1 MPSRR
6 DLLQTGAAGLAA
18 SATAAIAGCGFH
30 APSSLD
36 HQLTVDTDP
45 DTSAFDCDGHAVRLT
60 TDTTRAR
67 VVEGGPTLRLRGQIP
82 SFDPSCQRLT
92 SELVRGPEGLS
103 HGVTVAVEDRGWLDP
118 CDGSPEPVT
127 YTLTARLDPTE
138 LPIRVDHVRGE
149 ATPFD
154 TQFEE
159 TAVEQ
164 DGPVEAG
171 C

>member
-6 DLLQTGAAGLAA
+6 DLLRSGATGLAA

-36 HQLTVDTDP
+36 HQLTVDADP
-45 DTSAFDCDGHAVRLT
+45 AASAFDCDGHAVRLT
-60 TDTTRAR
+60 VDTTRPR
-67 VVEGGPTLRLRGQIP
+67 VVEGGPTFRLRGRIP

-92 SELVRGPEGLS
+92 SELVRGPEGRS
-103 HGVTVAVEDRGWLDP
+103 HGVTVAVEDRGWLDRCEGTP
-118 CDGSPEPVT
+118 GPVT

-138 LPIRVDHVRGE
+138 LPVRVDHVRGE
-149 ATPFD
+149 TTAFD
-154 TQFEE
+154 AEFAEA
-159 TAVEQ
+159 AVEQ